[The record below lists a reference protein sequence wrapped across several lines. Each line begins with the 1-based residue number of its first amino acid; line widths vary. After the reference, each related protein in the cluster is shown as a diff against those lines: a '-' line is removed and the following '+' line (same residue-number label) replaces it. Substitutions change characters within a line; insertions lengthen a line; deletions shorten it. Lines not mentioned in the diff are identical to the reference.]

1 MSEVKLEFIGKQ
13 VKDMYGTYMGKVIG
27 MVTDIDGSI
36 ESVSVDCGYA
46 GLKQLVYEQLL
57 VQGDYVIFIPKW
69 RLDVQKLLRQ
79 KNLVLQRIKALQEM
93 VTTNDLMREDVELVY
108 IKYQKRLQDL
118 EDKGKIVLEQLQ
130 ERLNQ
135 IDAESQNI
143 KSVLFDAKLQY
154 RSNEI
159 TEETYQQISLSTNDL
174 IEHINL
180 EKGEINNVIS
190 RLNQQ
195 TFERIDLNSVQN
207 PSSISDQPKSNSSS
221 NFESNSQ
228 SHEGDIHTTGPQ
240 AVSAAAAATDG
251 DYNDDNN
258 DDNNS
263 HSKTIRKETDDEAE
277 TSWLNQVLQHD

>member
-27 MVTDIDGSI
+27 VITDIDGSI

-46 GLKQLVYEQLL
+46 GLKQLMYEQLL

-79 KNLVLQRIKALQEM
+79 KNLALQRIKALQEM
-93 VTTNDLMREDVELVY
+93 VAANDLMREDVELVY
-108 IKYQKRLQDL
+108 VKYQKRLQDL

-135 IDAESQNI
+135 IDTESQNI

-159 TEETYQQISLSTNDL
+159 PEEAYQQISLSTNDL

-207 PSSISDQPKSNSSS
+207 PSISDQSKSDS
-221 NFESNSQ
+221 NPESNPQ
-228 SHEGDIHTTGPQ
+228 SPEDDIPVTGPQ
-240 AVSAAAAATDG
+240 SVSAAGADI
-251 DYNDDNN
+251 DYTHNNN
-258 DDNNS
+258 DNT
-263 HSKTIRKETDDEAE
+263 KVIRKETDDEAE

>member
-13 VKDMYGTYMGKVIG
+13 VKDMYGTHMGKVIG

-46 GLKQLVYEQLL
+46 GLKQLEYEQLL

-79 KNLVLQRIKALQEM
+79 KNLALQRIKALQEM
-93 VTTNDLMREDVELVY
+93 VTANDLMKEDVELVY

-118 EDKGKIVLEQLQ
+118 EDNGKIVLEQLQ

-135 IDAESQNI
+135 IDIESQNI

-190 RLNQQ
+190 RLSQQ
-195 TFERIDLNSVQN
+195 TFERMDLNSVQN
-207 PSSISDQPKSNSSS
+207 HSISDQPKSNSSL
-221 NFESNSQ
+221 ESNSQ
-228 SHEGDIHTTGPQ
+228 SSEGDIHATGPQ
-240 AVSAAAAATDG
+240 AVSAATTTTN
-251 DYNDDNN
+251 DYNN
-258 DDNNS
+258 D
-263 HSKTIRKETDDEAE
+263 HPKTIHKETDDEAE

>member
-27 MVTDIDGSI
+27 VITDIDGSI

-46 GLKQLVYEQLL
+46 GLKQLMYEQLL

-79 KNLVLQRIKALQEM
+79 KNLALQRIKALQEM
-93 VTTNDLMREDVELVY
+93 VAANDLMREDVELVY
-108 IKYQKRLQDL
+108 VKYQKRLQDL

-135 IDAESQNI
+135 IDTESQNI

-159 TEETYQQISLSTNDL
+159 PEEAYQQISLSTNDL

-180 EKGEINNVIS
+180 EKGEINNVMS
-190 RLNQQ
+190 RLNQH

-207 PSSISDQPKSNSSS
+207 PSISDQSKSDS
-221 NFESNSQ
+221 NPESNPQ
-228 SHEGDIHTTGPQ
+228 SPEDDIPVTGPQ
-240 AVSAAAAATDG
+240 SVSAAGADI
-251 DYNDDNN
+251 DYTHNNN
-258 DDNNS
+258 DNT
-263 HSKTIRKETDDEAE
+263 KVIRKETDDEAE

>member
-1 MSEVKLEFIGKQ
+1 
-13 VKDMYGTYMGKVIG
+13 MGKVIG

-108 IKYQKRLQDL
+108 LKYQKRLQDL

-180 EKGEINNVIS
+180 EKGEINNVLS

-207 PSSISDQPKSNSSS
+207 PPPISDQPKFNSSS
-221 NFESNSQ
+221 NLESNSQ
-228 SHEGDIHTTGPQ
+228 SHEDDTHDTGAQ
-240 AVSAAAAATDG
+240 VVSAVASSDDDD
-251 DYNDDNN
+251 DYNDNN
-258 DDNNS
+258 NSDDND
-263 HSKTIRKETDDEAE
+263 HSKTIRKEADDEAE

>member
-46 GLKQLVYEQLL
+46 GLKQLMYEQLL
-57 VQGDYVIFIPKW
+57 VQGDNVIFIPKW

-79 KNLVLQRIKALQEM
+79 KNLALQRIKALQEM
-93 VTTNDLMREDVELVY
+93 VTANDLMREDVELVY

-207 PSSISDQPKSNSSS
+207 PSISDQPKSNSSL
-221 NFESNSQ
+221 ESNSQ
-228 SHEGDIHTTGPQ
+228 SPEDDIPVTGPQ
-240 AVSAAAAATDG
+240 AVNAAAADN
-251 DYNDDNN
+251 DYNNN
-258 DDNNS
+258 
-263 HSKTIRKETDDEAE
+263 HPKTINKETDDEAE

>member
-79 KNLVLQRIKALQEM
+79 KNLALQRIKALQEM
-93 VTTNDLMREDVELVY
+93 VTANDLMREDVELVY

-135 IDAESQNI
+135 IDTESQNI

-207 PSSISDQPKSNSSS
+207 SSISDQPKSNS
-221 NFESNSQ
+221 NLESNSQ
-228 SHEGDIHTTGPQ
+228 SHEGDIPVTGPQ
-240 AVSAAAAATDG
+240 AVNAAAAADN
-251 DYNDDNN
+251 DYNN
-258 DDNNS
+258 D
-263 HSKTIRKETDDEAE
+263 HHKTIHKETDDEAE

>member
-79 KNLVLQRIKALQEM
+79 KNLALQRIKALQEM
-93 VTTNDLMREDVELVY
+93 VTANDLMREDVELVY

-135 IDAESQNI
+135 IDTESQNI

-207 PSSISDQPKSNSSS
+207 SSISDQPKSNS
-221 NFESNSQ
+221 NLESNSQ
-228 SHEGDIHTTGPQ
+228 SPEGDIPVTGPQ
-240 AVSAAAAATDG
+240 AVSAAADN
-251 DYNDDNN
+251 DYNN
-258 DDNNS
+258 D
-263 HSKTIRKETDDEAE
+263 HHKTICKETDDETE

>member
-27 MVTDIDGSI
+27 MITDIDGSI

-46 GLKQLVYEQLL
+46 GLKQLMYEQLL

-79 KNLVLQRIKALQEM
+79 KNLALQRIKALQEM
-93 VTTNDLMREDVELVY
+93 VTANDLMREDVELVY

-118 EDKGKIVLEQLQ
+118 EDKGKIVMEQLQ

-135 IDAESQNI
+135 IDTESQNI

-159 TEETYQQISLSTNDL
+159 PEETYQQISLSTNDL

-195 TFERIDLNSVQN
+195 TFEKIDLNSVQN
-207 PSSISDQPKSNSSS
+207 PSIPDQPKSDS
-221 NFESNSQ
+221 NPESNLQ
-228 SHEGDIHTTGPQ
+228 SPEDNLSVTGPQ
-240 AVSAAAAATDG
+240 SVSAAAAGADS
-251 DYNDDNN
+251 DYNNSN
-258 DDNNS
+258 NNS
-263 HSKTIRKETDDEAE
+263 NNPSKTISKETDDEAE

>member
-13 VKDMYGTYMGKVIG
+13 VKDMYGTHMGKVIG
-27 MVTDIDGSI
+27 MITDIDGSI

-46 GLKQLVYEQLL
+46 GLKQLEYEQLL

-79 KNLVLQRIKALQEM
+79 KNLALQRIKALQEM
-93 VTTNDLMREDVELVY
+93 VTANDLMKEDVELVY

-118 EDKGKIVLEQLQ
+118 EDKGKIVLGQLQ

-135 IDAESQNI
+135 IDVESQNI

-159 TEETYQQISLSTNDL
+159 TEETFQQISLSTNDL
-174 IEHINL
+174 IEHVNL

-190 RLNQQ
+190 RLSQQ

-207 PSSISDQPKSNSSS
+207 PLSDQPKSNSSL
-221 NFESNSQ
+221 ESNSQ
-228 SHEGDIHTTGPQ
+228 SPGGDIPVTGPQ
-240 AVSAAAAATDG
+240 AVGAAAAADN
-251 DYNDDNN
+251 DYNNNVN
-258 DDNNS
+258 DDD
-263 HSKTIRKETDDEAE
+263 HPKTIRKETTTEDEAE

>member
-79 KNLVLQRIKALQEM
+79 KNLALQRIKALQEM
-93 VTTNDLMREDVELVY
+93 VTANDLMREDVELVY

-135 IDAESQNI
+135 IDTESQNI

-159 TEETYQQISLSTNDL
+159 TEGTYQQISLSTNDL

-190 RLNQQ
+190 RLSQQ

-207 PSSISDQPKSNSSS
+207 PTMSDQPKSNLSL
-221 NFESNSQ
+221 ESNSQ
-228 SHEGDIHTTGPQ
+228 SIEDDIPVTGPQ
-240 AVSAAAAATDG
+240 AVNAAAAD
-251 DYNDDNN
+251 NDNN
-258 DDNNS
+258 D
-263 HSKTIRKETDDEAE
+263 HPKTIRKETDDEAE
-277 TSWLNQVLQHD
+277 TSWLNEVLQHD

>member
-79 KNLVLQRIKALQEM
+79 KNLALQRIKALQEM
-93 VTTNDLMREDVELVY
+93 VTANDLMREDVELVY

-130 ERLNQ
+130 ERLKQ
-135 IDAESQNI
+135 IDTESQNI

-190 RLNQQ
+190 RLSQQ
-195 TFERIDLNSVQN
+195 AFERIDLNSVQN
-207 PSSISDQPKSNSSS
+207 SSISDQPKSTS
-221 NFESNSQ
+221 NLESNLQ
-228 SHEGDIHTTGPQ
+228 SPEGDIPVTGPQ
-240 AVSAAAAATDG
+240 AVSAAADN
-251 DYNDDNN
+251 DYNNTDD
-258 DDNNS
+258 
-263 HSKTIRKETDDEAE
+263 HPKTIHKETDDEAE

>member
-79 KNLVLQRIKALQEM
+79 KNLALQRIKALQEM
-93 VTTNDLMREDVELVY
+93 VTANDLMREDVELVY

-190 RLNQQ
+190 RLSQQ
-195 TFERIDLNSVQN
+195 AFERIDLNSVQN
-207 PSSISDQPKSNSSS
+207 PSISDQPKSNSSL
-221 NFESNSQ
+221 ESNSQ
-228 SHEGDIHTTGPQ
+228 SPEDDIPVTGPQ
-240 AVSAAAAATDG
+240 AVNAAAADN
-251 DYNDDNN
+251 DYNNN
-258 DDNNS
+258 N
-263 HSKTIRKETDDEAE
+263 HLKTINKETDDEAE

>member
-79 KNLVLQRIKALQEM
+79 KNLALQRIKALQEM
-93 VTTNDLMREDVELVY
+93 VTANDLMREDVELVY

-118 EDKGKIVLEQLQ
+118 EDKGKIVLGQLQ

-159 TEETYQQISLSTNDL
+159 TEETFQQISLSTNDL
-174 IEHINL
+174 IEHVNL

-190 RLNQQ
+190 RLSQQ
-195 TFERIDLNSVQN
+195 TFERMDLNSVQN
-207 PSSISDQPKSNSSS
+207 PLSDQPKSNSSL
-221 NFESNSQ
+221 ESNSQ
-228 SHEGDIHTTGPQ
+228 SPGGDIPVTGPQ
-240 AVSAAAAATDG
+240 AVGAAAAADN
-251 DYNDDNN
+251 DYNNN
-258 DDNNS
+258 DED
-263 HSKTIRKETDDEAE
+263 HPKTIRKETTTEDEAE

>member
-79 KNLVLQRIKALQEM
+79 KNLALQRIKALQEM
-93 VTTNDLMREDVELVY
+93 VTANDLMREDVELVY

-135 IDAESQNI
+135 IDTESQNI

-207 PSSISDQPKSNSSS
+207 SSISDQPKSNS
-221 NFESNSQ
+221 NLESNSQ
-228 SHEGDIHTTGPQ
+228 SHEGDIPVTGPQ
-240 AVSAAAAATDG
+240 AVSAAADN
-251 DYNDDNN
+251 DYNN
-258 DDNNS
+258 D
-263 HSKTIRKETDDEAE
+263 HHKTIRKETDDEAE

>member
-27 MVTDIDGSI
+27 MITDIDGSI

-46 GLKQLVYEQLL
+46 GLKQLMYEQLL

-79 KNLVLQRIKALQEM
+79 KNLALQRIKALQEM
-93 VTTNDLMREDVELVY
+93 VAANDLMREDVELVY
-108 IKYQKRLQDL
+108 VKYQKRLQDL

-135 IDAESQNI
+135 IDTESQNI

-159 TEETYQQISLSTNDL
+159 PEEAYQQISLSTNDL

-180 EKGEINNVIS
+180 EKGEINNVMS

-207 PSSISDQPKSNSSS
+207 TSISDQSKSDS
-221 NFESNSQ
+221 NHESNPQ
-228 SHEGDIHTTGPQ
+228 SPEDDIPVTGPQ
-240 AVSAAAAATDG
+240 SVSAAGADI
-251 DYNDDNN
+251 DYNHNNN
-258 DDNNS
+258 DNT
-263 HSKTIRKETDDEAE
+263 KVIRRETDDEAE

>member
-79 KNLVLQRIKALQEM
+79 KNLALQRIKALQEM
-93 VTTNDLMREDVELVY
+93 VTANDLMREDVELVY

-135 IDAESQNI
+135 IDTESQNI

-207 PSSISDQPKSNSSS
+207 SSISDQPKSNS
-221 NFESNSQ
+221 NLESNSQ
-228 SHEGDIHTTGPQ
+228 SHEGDIPVTGPQ
-240 AVSAAAAATDG
+240 AVSAAADD
-251 DYNDDNN
+251 DYNN
-258 DDNNS
+258 D
-263 HSKTIRKETDDEAE
+263 HHKIIRKETDDEAE

>member
-27 MVTDIDGSI
+27 MITDIDGSI

-46 GLKQLVYEQLL
+46 GLKQLMYEQLL

-79 KNLVLQRIKALQEM
+79 KNLALQRIKALQEM
-93 VTTNDLMREDVELVY
+93 VTANDLMREDVELVY

-118 EDKGKIVLEQLQ
+118 EDKGKIVMEQLQ

-135 IDAESQNI
+135 IDTESQNI

-159 TEETYQQISLSTNDL
+159 PEETYQQISLSTNDL

-195 TFERIDLNSVQN
+195 TFEKIDLNSVQN
-207 PSSISDQPKSNSSS
+207 PSIPDQPKSDS
-221 NFESNSQ
+221 NPESNLQ
-228 SHEGDIHTTGPQ
+228 SPEDNLSVTGPQ
-240 AVSAAAAATDG
+240 SVSAAAGADS
-251 DYNDDNN
+251 DYNNSNN
-258 DDNNS
+258 P
-263 HSKTIRKETDDEAE
+263 KTISKETDDEAE

>member
-46 GLKQLVYEQLL
+46 GLKQLIYEQLL

-79 KNLVLQRIKALQEM
+79 KNLALQRIKALQEM
-93 VTTNDLMREDVELVY
+93 VTANDLMREDVELVY

-135 IDAESQNI
+135 IDTESQNI

-207 PSSISDQPKSNSSS
+207 SSISDQPKSNS
-221 NFESNSQ
+221 NLESNSQ
-228 SHEGDIHTTGPQ
+228 SHEGDIPVTGPQ
-240 AVSAAAAATDG
+240 AVSAAADN
-251 DYNDDNN
+251 DYNN
-258 DDNNS
+258 D
-263 HSKTIRKETDDEAE
+263 HPKTIRKETDDETE

>member
-79 KNLVLQRIKALQEM
+79 KNLALQRIKALQEM
-93 VTTNDLMREDVELVY
+93 VTANDLMKEDVELVY

-130 ERLNQ
+130 ERLKQ
-135 IDAESQNI
+135 IDTESQNI

-190 RLNQQ
+190 RLSQQ
-195 TFERIDLNSVQN
+195 AFERIDLNSVQN
-207 PSSISDQPKSNSSS
+207 SSISDQPKSNP
-221 NFESNSQ
+221 NLESNSQ
-228 SHEGDIHTTGPQ
+228 SPEGDIPVTGPQ
-240 AVSAAAAATDG
+240 AVSAAAADN
-251 DYNDDNN
+251 DYNNDNN
-258 DDNNS
+258 D
-263 HSKTIRKETDDEAE
+263 HPKTIHKETDDEAE

>member
-57 VQGDYVIFIPKW
+57 VQGDNVIFIPKW

-79 KNLVLQRIKALQEM
+79 KNLALQRIKALQEM
-93 VTTNDLMREDVELVY
+93 VTANDLMREDVELVY

-118 EDKGKIVLEQLQ
+118 EDKVKIVLEQLQ

-135 IDAESQNI
+135 IDTESQNI

-174 IEHINL
+174 IEHVNL

-190 RLNQQ
+190 RLSQQ
-195 TFERIDLNSVQN
+195 AFERIDLNSVQN
-207 PSSISDQPKSNSSS
+207 PSISDQPKSNSSL
-221 NFESNSQ
+221 ESNSQ
-228 SHEGDIHTTGPQ
+228 SPEDDIPVTGPQ
-240 AVSAAAAATDG
+240 AVNAAAADN
-251 DYNDDNN
+251 DYNNN
-258 DDNNS
+258 N
-263 HSKTIRKETDDEAE
+263 HPKTINKETDDEAE